1 MRAGGPEAMRRETR
15 QVEEQAAPA
24 PRPEKRGRRPV
35 RMRVSTAEKAFC
47 LLLLAALPLAAGAV
61 YRKGQQYDRSLYAL
75 DPALV
80 AATARK
86 TKLPTALPPEPAE
99 GRAGA
104 TAPASVGTAPLPAGF
119 APPGAE
125 AGALAPGGF
134 APLPGPTPGPAPAAG
149 APPAGIF
156 PSAFGDGSWMPAGRV
171 ERFEPGNLYEKIDG
185 RADQYLKYGV
195 AGLQCATYT
204 DRKDAARFL
213 DAYVYDM
220 GSTGGA
226 FGIWSA
232 ERPAGA
238 QALKLGDQGYRAEAS
253 YFFTRGR
260 RYVQVVASDGGKV
273 FQDAGLKLAQALD
286 AALGGAAPP
295 LPPAPALAKPPAPP
309 RPAGGVAPKPPVA
322 AGTRPAPDF
331 ASPKAML
338 ALFPA
343 QDLVPDSGE
352 YLKQD
357 ALGMEFLK
365 DVTTNRYRV
374 GGKEYR
380 LFLARPA
387 GDGGA
392 AGALGKYVEFV
403 QQIGKVEDRQTLG
416 KLQFVVSEVAGF
428 TDAVFAAGPFF
439 GGVNGA
445 GDRAAA
451 EELAA
456 RLLRSLAAGA
466 PGTVPPE
473 AGKVEKWPAPKQPS

>member
-1 MRAGGPEAMRRETR
+1 MRRETI
-15 QVEEQAAPA
+15 QVEQQAAPA

-35 RMRVSTAEKAFC
+35 RTRVSPAEKAFC

-61 YRKGQQYDRSLYAL
+61 YHKGQRYDRSLYAL
-75 DPALV
+75 DPSLV

-86 TKLPTALPPEPAE
+86 TQLPTALPPEPAE
-99 GRAGA
+99 DRTGA
-104 TAPASVGTAPLPAGF
+104 TAPAPVGTAPLPAGF
-119 APPGAE
+119 APPGAA
-125 AGALAPGGF
+125 AGVPVPGGF
-134 APLPGPTPGPAPAAG
+134 APLPGPSTGTT
-149 APPAGIF
+149 PAGLF
-156 PSAFGDGSWMPAGRV
+156 PSVFGDGSWMPAGRV
-171 ERFEPGNLYEKIDG
+171 ERFTPDNLFEKIDG
-185 RADQYLKYGV
+185 RADHYLKYGV
-195 AGLQCATYT
+195 AGLQCATYA
-204 DRKDAARFL
+204 DRKDPARFL
-213 DAYVYDM
+213 DAYIYDM

-226 FGIWSA
+226 FGIWAA

-238 QALKLGDQGYRAEAS
+238 QAVKLGEQGYRAESS

-260 RYVQVVASDGGKV
+260 RYVQVVASDSGKA
-273 FQDAGLKLAQALD
+273 FQDAGLKLARALD
-286 AALGGAAPP
+286 AALGGTAP
-295 LPPAPALAKPPAPP
+295 PPAPKFAKPPAPP
-309 RPAGGVAPKPPVA
+309 IPPAGTDAKPPVA
-322 AGTRPAPDF
+322 AGSKAPPAPDF

-365 DVTTNRYRV
+365 DVTTSRYRR

-392 AGALGKYVEFV
+392 PGVLGKYVEFV
-403 QQIGKVEDRQTLG
+403 QQIGKVEDRQALG
-416 KLQFVVSEVAGF
+416 KLEFVVSEVAGF
-428 TDAVFAAGPFF
+428 YDAVFVAGPFF
-439 GGVNGA
+439 GGVSGA

-451 EELAA
+451 EELAV

-466 PGTVPPE
+466 PGAVPLE